1 MIPPSEKIKKIC
13 RALYSG
19 GSMTLVRFSCVYA
32 RAQRKNGERDEKDV
46 SKMAEGKTKKYKELK
61 ADMLANLEARGLVEK
76 VYTDKVNEYMDLWEQ
91 RIKLERDIRE
101 RGISVLDE
109 KRGMMVENRSI
120 SLEVQVSRQMLA
132 IYQALGFKDQALS
145 SKAGAMDDDEL

>member
-1 MIPPSEKIKKIC
+1 MLGDILGWVHDFGEIF
-13 RALYSG
+13 
-19 GSMTLVRFSCVYA
+19 VRIRA
-32 RAQRKNGERDEKDV
+32 RAAEKRGAGRKDV

-145 SKAGAMDDDEL
+145 SKAGAVDDDEL

>member
-1 MIPPSEKIKKIC
+1 
-13 RALYSG
+13 
-19 GSMTLVRFSCVYA
+19 
-32 RAQRKNGERDEKDV
+32 
-46 SKMAEGKTKKYKELK
+46 MAEGKTKKYKELK

-132 IYQALGFKDQALS
+132 IYQALGFKDQVLS
-145 SKAGAMDDDEL
+145 TKAGAMDDDEL

>member
-1 MIPPSEKIKKIC
+1 MIFDFFKK
-13 RALYSG
+13 
-19 GSMTLVRFSCVYA
+19 
-32 RAQRKNGERDEKDV
+32 RKDEKAPIGWGDITLGQFQRMQ
-46 SKMAEGKTKKYKELK
+46 KLDTKDEDYLFKFAAIAYNIDIDEFYSMPL
-61 ADMLANLEARGLVEK
+61 
-76 VYTDKVNEYMDLWEQ
+76 DKVNEYMDLWEQ
-91 RIKLERDIRE
+91 SIKLERDIRE

>member
-13 RALYSG
+13 RVLYSG
-19 GSMTLVRFSCVYA
+19 GSMTLVRFYRVYA
-32 RAQRKNGERDEKDV
+32 RAAEKRGAGRKDV

-132 IYQALGFKDQALS
+132 IYQALGFKDQALCA
-145 SKAGAMDDDEL
+145 KAGAMDDDEL

>member
-13 RALYSG
+13 RVLYSG

-32 RAQRKNGERDEKDV
+32 RAAEKRGAGRKDV
-46 SKMAEGKTKKYKELK
+46 GKMAEGKTKKYKELK

-132 IYQALGFKDQALS
+132 IYQALGFKDQALGA
-145 SKAGAMDDDEL
+145 KAGAVDDDEL